1 MTDDRSVPPTEHMS
15 DVEALMWALDADPVL
30 SSTFANITFLDRAPD
45 ADRLRARLW
54 RASRVVPRLRRRVV
68 EGIGPATPRWEDDD
82 DFDLDRHL
90 RWVQL
95 PAGSDDA
102 DVRALAVQ
110 LAAAPFDRGRP
121 LWEFTVIDGL
131 PGGRAAMVQKIHH
144 TITDGKGGI
153 RMSLEFIDLER
164 DAPEPPA
171 IDDGP
176 PPPAAG
182 RPRWTSALDAVGA
195 LARRS
200 EDAARR
206 LVDTASGW
214 ARDPL
219 HVASLLAALP
229 AETAATTRSL
239 VRQLGVVD
247 SHRSPLWTERSLDRQ
262 LETFDVPLDRAKA
275 AASGLGGSVND
286 LFVAAAAGG
295 AGAYHRRHGVGVG
308 ELRMSMPVSTRTDRA
323 PGGNAFTPTRVLV
336 PVCSDGRERFDEVH
350 RRLEV
355 TKTERSMQLVT
366 TMAGLVNLLPQPML
380 VRLARQQVT
389 TVDFATSNV
398 RAAPFDLYIAGALVT
413 GNYPLGPIAGT
424 AWNLTTMSY
433 RGVLNLGLHV
443 DRAAVAAPEELRDD
457 IVAAF
462 EDLLELGGARR
473 TQRRARRG

>member
-1 MTDDRSVPPTEHMS
+1 MTTDGAGAPNEHMS

-30 SSTFANITFLDRAPD
+30 SSTFANITFLDRPPD
-45 ADRLRARLW
+45 PERLRARLW
-54 RASRVVPRLRRRVV
+54 RATRVVPRLRRRVV
-68 EGIGPATPRWEDDD
+68 EGVGPTAPRWEEDPT
-82 DFDLDRHL
+82 FDLDRHV
-90 RWVQL
+90 RWVSL
-95 PAGSDDA
+95 PDGAGDA
-102 DVRALAVQ
+102 EVRALAVQ
-110 LAAAPFDRGRP
+110 LAATPFDRERP
-121 LWEFTVIDGL
+121 LWEFTVVDGL
-131 PGGRAAMVQKIHH
+131 PDGRAAMVQKIHH

-164 DAPEPPA
+164 DAADPA
-171 IDDGP
+171 PLDDGP
-176 PPPAAG
+176 PPPAG
-182 RPRWTSALDAVGA
+182 DRPPWSGALDAVGSV
-195 LARRS
+195 ARRS

-206 LVDTASGW
+206 LVGTASGW

-219 HVASLLAALP
+219 HVASLLASLP

-247 SHRSPLWTERSLDRQ
+247 SHRSPLWTERSLDRT

-275 AASGLGGSVND
+275 AATALGGSVND
-286 LFVAAAAGG
+286 LFVTAAAGG

-336 PVCSDGRERFDEVH
+336 PVGSDPRGRFEEVH
-350 RRLEV
+350 RRLDV
-355 TKTERSMQLVT
+355 TKAERAMNLVGT
-366 TMAGLVNLLPQPML
+366 LAGLVNLLPQPVL

-398 RAAPFDLYIAGALVT
+398 RAAPFDLYIAGSLVT

-424 AWNLTTMSY
+424 SWNLTTMSY

-443 DRAAVAAPEELRDD
+443 DRAAVAEPEELRDD

-462 EDLLELGGARR
+462 ADLLAFGEARR
-473 TQRRARRG
+473 TRRSTPRG